1 MIRALLADD
10 EQLAL
15 LQMEHMLTAYPDI
28 VVAGAAMD
36 PAMILEMASSLQPDV
51 VFLDIHMPDMNGLR
65 TAELIQQVSPGTD
78 IVFVTA
84 HGDYALE
91 AFDINAL
98 DYLLKPISRDRLA
111 KTVLRLQDRFNR
123 SAPEEAAAS
132 HMCLHI
138 LGPVA
143 YSRDGEAPQ
152 LLKWRT
158 SKAQELF
165 LYLLHHRNR
174 LVTKDEMI
182 QLLWPEFDSKKS
194 STHLYTTIYQIKQCL
209 KQASIDI
216 RIQNASGVEG
226 YTLDIGLVRL
236 DVVEWEEGIRSL
248 KEFHAGNRSLHQKL
262 FDLYRGEYL
271 GPTDYLWAEGERERL
286 RVIRL
291 HQASQLADAYR
302 KDGMLLEAV
311 TLLKRTLELHPYYEE
326 GYLSLMKLYDE
337 IGDRGATEAC
347 FAELKRNV
355 EEDLGVKLS
364 LKVLQW
370 YVTRTKE
377 SAGR

>member
-15 LQMEHMLTAYPDI
+15 FQMEHMLAAYPDI
-28 VVAGAAMD
+28 KVAGTAMD
-36 PAMILEMASSLQPDV
+36 PVAVLELAASIQPDV

-91 AFDINAL
+91 AFDIHAM

-111 KTVLRLQDRFNR
+111 KTVHRLQDRFIQKT
-123 SAPEEAAAS
+123 PEEAVTGS
-132 HMCLHI
+132 MCLHV
-138 LGPVA
+138 LGPVG
-143 YSRDGEAPQ
+143 YSHDGEAPQ

-165 LYLLHHRNR
+165 LYLLHHRSR
-174 LVTKDEMI
+174 FVTKDEI
-182 QLLWPEFDSKKS
+182 LQLLWPDVDFKKS
-194 STHLYTTIYQIKQCL
+194 STHLYTTVYQIKQCL
-209 KQASIDI
+209 KQASLDI
-216 RIQNASGVEG
+216 RILNASSGEG
-226 YTLDIGLVRL
+226 YMLDLGRVKL
-236 DVVEWEEGIRSL
+236 DAVEWERGIRSM
-248 KEFHAGNRSLHQKL
+248 KEFHAAHRPLHQKL

-271 GPTDYLWAEGERERL
+271 GPADYLWAEGERERL

-291 HQASQLADAYR
+291 HQASQLAAAYR
-302 KDGMLLEAV
+302 KDGLLLEAI

-337 IGDRGATEAC
+337 IGDRAAAEAC
-347 FAELKRNV
+347 FAELRRNV
-355 EEDLGVKLS
+355 EEDLGVRLS
-364 LKVLQW
+364 VKVLQW
-370 YVTRTKE
+370 YAGRTRE
-377 SAGR
+377 SASR